1 MTIHVPGM
9 EADTSIKKCGG
20 VILVPCNQTCHKV
33 LIWNVVD
40 FVSVDVR
47 IKLIICIINKYVT
60 KESLAVMMN
69 NSTTINYRNNYLLP
83 QIIKIPLVM

>member
-1 MTIHVPGM
+1 MTVHVTGM
-9 EADTSIKKCGG
+9 EADTSIKKSGG

-33 LIWNVVD
+33 LIWNVLE

-60 KESLAVMMN
+60 KESLTVMMN

-83 QIIKIPLVM
+83 QIIKIALVV

>member
-69 NSTTINYRNNYLLP
+69 NSTIINYRNNYILP
-83 QIIKIPLVM
+83 QIIKIPVVM